1 LKPTNFME
9 TQYNFRALNAV
20 CNAFC
25 HMWYNPSL
33 HIAVIRVL
41 S

>member
-1 LKPTNFME
+1 MD
-9 TQYNFRALNAV
+9 TQFNFRALNAV
-20 CNAFC
+20 VNALC
-25 HMWYNPSL
+25 HVWYNPSL